1 MKKIFALLFAV
12 VGVLV
17 YFLTPISAEQISSSG
32 GCSTLDGAVPFLGN
46 QKLVDNAVS
55 AVLYEVNTDTLMYAD
70 NADEPLPPVS
80 LAKILTALIAIE
92 KGTLSDAVTVRADV
106 LDTLPKDAAVVELI
120 VDEVLTLEDLINCM
134 MVASGND
141 AAAVLADHVMGSQ
154 EAFVNEMNRYA
165 SDFGCTGTNFTNVHG
180 LSDPNQYTTARDM
193 ARIVAKAIENDKFCE
208 IFGDIYYNVPETNK
222 SPIRY
227 LESENY
233 LMNDDMVMIHY
244 DSRVTGSRTGIA
256 NDRSRSIASVAK
268 SEDMTFVCVVMGAQ
282 SVYKEDGYTV
292 KVFGGYDETRQLF
305 DMGFEG
311 HKTAQ
316 ILFKNQIM
324 KQNSVLNGNCDLSIG
339 TLESAFSVI
348 PATMDSQGLSYRFIN
363 ERELVAPIE
372 KGEKISAVQVWCGG
386 VCIAEADLYAM
397 NSVKVQEKVATHTE
411 NSGISFWKMLLYGA
425 GIVVAVIF
433 VGFVVILLL
442 RTFHISKRKKMHRRY
457 RRRSR

>member
-1 MKKIFALLFAV
+1 MKKFFAFLLTFFL
-12 VGVLV
+12 VLTCL
-17 YFLTPISAEQISSSG
+17 LTPISAEESNISG
-32 GCSTLDGAVPFLGN
+32 GCSTLDGTIPFLGS
-46 QKLVDNAVS
+46 QKIVDNAVS

-106 LDTLPKDAAVVELI
+106 LSTVPKDAAVVELV

-141 AAAVLADHVMGSQ
+141 AAAVLADHVLGSQ
-154 EAFVNEMNRYA
+154 EAFVKEMNRYA
-165 SDFGCTGTNFTNVHG
+165 SELGCTGTNFTNVHG
-180 LSDPNQYTTARDM
+180 LNDPNQYTTARDI
-193 ARIVAKAIENDKFCE
+193 ARIVARAIQNEKFCE

-244 DSRVTGSRTGIA
+244 DSRVAGSRTGIA
-256 NDRSRSIASVAK
+256 NDWSRSIASVAK
-268 SEDMTFVCVVMGAQ
+268 SEDMTFVCVVMGAK
-282 SVYKEDGYTV
+282 SVYEEDGYTV

-305 DMGFEG
+305 DLGFEG

-316 ILFKNQIM
+316 ILFENQII
-324 KQNSVLNGNCDLSIG
+324 KQSSVLNGNCDLSIG
-339 TLESAFSVI
+339 TLNSAFSVI
-348 PATMDSQGLSYRFIN
+348 PATMDSHGLSYRFMN
-363 ERELVAPIE
+363 EKELVAPIE
-372 KGEKISAVQVWCGG
+372 KGEKLSSVQVWCGG
-386 VCIAEADLYAM
+386 ICIAEADLYAM
-397 NSVKVQEKVATHTE
+397 NSVDVQETAVMNEKKTG
-411 NSGISFWKMLLYGA
+411 SGFWIWVLYGVGA
-425 GIVVAVIF
+425 LASIF
-433 VGFVVILLL
+433 FIGFVVISLL
-442 RTFHISKRKKMHRRY
+442 RVIHISKRRKTHRGY